1 MAEVAKAY
9 VTIIP
14 SMQGAQSTIAT
25 EMGDVVDKEGEK
37 AGKGFG
43 SKLVSGAGSVVKA
56 GATAIAAGT
65 AAAAAGVASVA
76 KQSLEAYASY
86 EQLSGGVETLFKD
99 SGSIVMNYANEAY
112 KSAGMSA
119 NEYMNTV
126 TSFSASMIASLGG
139 DTAKAAEMSN
149 MAITDMADNANKM
162 GTPLESLQN
171 AYAGFAKGQ
180 FNMLDNLKLGYG
192 GTKTE
197 MERLLKDAEK
207 LTGQKYDISSFADI
221 TDAIHAIQTEMDIT
235 GTTIKEGSTT
245 IEGSIGTMK
254 GAWENL
260 LTAFGTGDGNAVT
273 NAVNNLMDSVI
284 AVANNILPRI
294 AEILPAVMAG
304 LQTLAENLVPQ
315 IGPLLEQFMPILL
328 ETITNLATS
337 ITEMLPALIES
348 IVSLIPELINAFTQ
362 GDLINTLID
371 GIISIGIA
379 ITSNMDVILQAAVT
393 LFLALLK
400 GLVQALPKILEGVG
414 TMMKNVINAILKID
428 WKSVGGDIV
437 NGLIAGIKAL
447 GNAFINAIVEMAKAA
462 WSGIKDFFKISS
474 PSKLMKYAGEM
485 IDIGLAEGVE
495 QNQDVVVKA
504 STDVSYALSGSITP
518 KAVSIG
524 SDVNGSANDLA
535 RALSQLG
542 IGVKVEIAPDDRALF
557 KVVQE
562 QSKIYKNTT
571 GRSAFA

>member
-14 SMQGAQSTIAT
+14 SMQGAQSTIAK